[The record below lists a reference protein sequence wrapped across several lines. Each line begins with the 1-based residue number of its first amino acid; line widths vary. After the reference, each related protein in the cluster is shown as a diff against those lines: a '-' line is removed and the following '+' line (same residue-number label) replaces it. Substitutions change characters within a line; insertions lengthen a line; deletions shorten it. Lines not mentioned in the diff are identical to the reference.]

1 MRVLVVLTET
11 PSRLEALSFARQV
24 IERTGGEQTLLA
36 VASEVTVV
44 PGSGQFPSDPL
55 APQDEESLKVR
66 TGGFF
71 QQVVAEIQEGDYDLA
86 VIGADAPPS
95 EASHQPKAARAMQ
108 LARLIE
114 VPLAIIETC
123 PQQWGHALIC
133 TSQVDAAWP
142 TVRLGQQLS
151 QQLGMESTIL
161 HVGALSPSDLDPPS
175 EAAEGVQWRQGPLMR
190 EVQNELETERYD
202 LTIIGLHRAPPT
214 GTGSGPTLAHPD
226 FSQQIMQLASP
237 ATIVIGQPEA
247 VPIPD
252 GALAAPTHKP
262 ELWRIVRF
270 ALVELLVYAVLV
282 TLYAFLILRFL
293 PAPLLS
299 LFRGNLYLY
308 AIVSLFVIVAQGNI
322 LEALTAFL
330 LDRLRL
336 ERFE

>member
-11 PSRLEALSFARQV
+11 PSHLEALSFARQV
-24 IERTGGEQTLLA
+24 VERTGGEQTLLA
-36 VASEVTVV
+36 VAPEVTVV
-44 PGSGQFPSDPL
+44 PDSRQSPSDPL
-55 APQDEESLKVR
+55 APEDEESLKVR
-66 TGGFF
+66 MGGFF

-86 VIGADAPPS
+86 VIGADASPS

-114 VPLAIIETC
+114 IPLAIVDTC
-123 PQQWGHALIC
+123 PQEWERALIC

-142 TVRLGQQLS
+142 TVRLGQQLT
-151 QQLGMESTIL
+151 QQLGMQSTIL
-161 HVGALSPSDLDPPS
+161 HVGSLSPPDLAPPS
-175 EAAEGVQWRQGPLMR
+175 EAAGGIQRRHGPLLR
-190 EVQNELETERYD
+190 EVQNELETGQYS
-202 LTIIGLHRAPPT
+202 LTIIGLHRPPPT
-214 GTGSGPTLAHPD
+214 GTGRGPTLAHPD
-226 FSQQIMQLASP
+226 FSQQILQLALP
-237 ATIVIGQPEA
+237 ATIVIGQPAA
-247 VPIPD
+247 VPIRD
-252 GALAAPTHKP
+252 GALAAPSHKP

-282 TLYAFLILRFL
+282 TLYAFIILRFL

-299 LFRGNLYLY
+299 LFERNLYLY
-308 AIVSLFVIVAQGNI
+308 ALVSLFVIVAQGNI